1 MVSIKLHRVQTNTAG
16 EKANA
21 ESSKIPF
28 TEITL
33 SLNLEMGR
41 MREVSWK
48 GEEGKVTKGIIGY
61 KGV

>member
-1 MVSIKLHRVQTNTAG
+1 MVSKHRVQTNTAA

-33 SLNLEMGR
+33 SPSLEMGR
-41 MREVSWK
+41 KGDERKLRE
-48 GEEGKVTKGIIGY
+48 GRRN
-61 KGV
+61 